1 MFQQDGR
8 FEQQPENGVDIN
20 SEESK
25 EYCRV
30 NGEFQDALGKCGGE
44 LAFRLQ
50 AENWLNRMRLAYR
63 GKLTE
68 GIRTMVLGTMIAGH
82 MDQEA
87 LNYIKQ
93 GDMIYIF
100 IMLPLIQVLCH
111 ETDNNRS
118 PSLPA
123 C

>member
-1 MFQQDGR
+1 MELSDRVIDMFEQDGR
-8 FEQQPENGVDIN
+8 FEQQPEHGVDIK

-87 LNYIKQ
+87 LNYIRQ

-100 IMLPLIQVLCH
+100 IMLPLI
-111 ETDNNRS
+111 
-118 PSLPA
+118 
-123 C
+123 